1 MNIPAELKFTK
12 SDEWVKVEGNV
23 ATIGVSDY
31 AQSQL
36 SDIVFLEFSV
46 EAENEIG
53 KNDAL
58 ATLESVKAAA
68 DITSPVSG
76 KVIELNESLTDKF
89 ELINTDPFG
98 EAWIVKIELSDSS
111 ELSSLLDAAAY
122 EKYCEERSH

>member
-1 MNIPAELKFTK
+1 MNIPAELKYTK
-12 SDEWVKVEGNV
+12 SDEWVKVAGNV
-23 ATIGVSDY
+23 ATIGVTDY

-53 KNDAL
+53 KNDAI

-89 ELINTDPFG
+89 ELINSDPFG

-111 ELSSLLDAAAY
+111 ELSSLLDATAY

>member
-1 MNIPAELKFTK
+1 MNIPAELKYTK
-12 SDEWVKVEGNV
+12 SDEWVKVAGNV
-23 ATIGVSDY
+23 ATIGVTDY

-46 EAENEIG
+46 EAENEID
-53 KNDAL
+53 KNDAI

-89 ELINTDPFG
+89 ELINSDPFG

-111 ELSSLLDAAAY
+111 ELSSLLDATAY

>member
-1 MNIPAELKFTK
+1 MNIPAELKYTK
-12 SDEWVKVEGNV
+12 SDEWVKVAGNV
-23 ATIGVSDY
+23 ATIGVTDY

-46 EAENEIG
+46 EAENEID
-53 KNDAL
+53 KNDAI

-89 ELINTDPFG
+89 ELINSDPFG

-111 ELSSLLDAAAY
+111 ELSSLLDATAY
-122 EKYCEERSH
+122 EKYCKERSH

>member
-1 MNIPAELKFTK
+1 MNIPAELKYTK
-12 SDEWVKVEGNV
+12 SDEWVKVAGNV
-23 ATIGVSDY
+23 ATIGVTDY

-46 EAENEIG
+46 EAENEIV
-53 KNDAL
+53 KNDAI

-89 ELINTDPFG
+89 ELINSDPFG

-111 ELSSLLDAAAY
+111 ELSSLLDATAY

>member
-1 MNIPAELKFTK
+1 MNIPAELKYTK
-12 SDEWVKVEGNV
+12 SDEWVKVAGNV
-23 ATIGVSDY
+23 ATVGVTDY
-31 AQSQL
+31 AQSQF

-53 KNDAL
+53 KNDAI

-89 ELINTDPFG
+89 ELINSDPFG

-111 ELSSLLDAAAY
+111 ELSSLLDATAY